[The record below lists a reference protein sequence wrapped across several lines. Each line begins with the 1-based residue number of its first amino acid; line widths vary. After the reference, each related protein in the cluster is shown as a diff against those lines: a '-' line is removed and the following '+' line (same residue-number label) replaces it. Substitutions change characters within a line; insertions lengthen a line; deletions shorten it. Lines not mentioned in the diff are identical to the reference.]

1 MRLLTTCLMMVAFFM
16 TSCQSSDSGNT
27 TDQKTSKKS
36 EKKEQ
41 TAEQKNDD
49 GKKYDTVH
57 YGEKVEEGNAL
68 SLDVMLDS
76 MGDKSEYRAKVK
88 GDVTA
93 VCQKKGCWMK
103 MQKPDG
109 NAIRISF
116 KDYGFFVPKDLTG
129 EKVVMKGRAYQDTIP
144 VKRRRHFARDEGKS
158 ADEVKSITDPKIQTA
173 FKAEGVKILQ

>member
-27 TDQKTSKKS
+27 ADQKTSKKS
-36 EKKEQ
+36 EKAAK
-41 TAEQKNDD
+41 QKNEDE
-49 GKKYDTVH
+49 KKYDTVH

-68 SLDVMLDS
+68 SLKAVLDS

-103 MQKPDG
+103 MEKSDG

-116 KDYGFFVPKDLTG
+116 KDYGFFVPKNLTG
-129 EKVVMKGRAYQDTIP
+129 EKVVMRGRAYYDTIP

-158 ADEVKSITDPKIQTA
+158 EDEVKSITDPKIQTA